1 MARVVYPCVSRSA
14 WRCRILYRLRCYST
28 DWDLRLH
35 RHVQGR
41 GRLVEHDKPRLQ
53 DQRAGD
59 RDALALAARELVR
72 VALGGLGVEPDLD
85 QRGLDQP
92 PALRAAR
99 RQAMHL
105 NPSSTICATES
116 RGDRLENGS

>member
-14 WRCRILYRLRCYST
+14 WRCRILYRPRCYST

-41 GRLVEHDKPRLQ
+41 ARLVEHDKTRLR

-59 RDALALAARELVR
+59 RDALALATRELVR

-105 NPSSTICATES
+105 LRRSA
-116 RGDRLENGS
+116 